1 MSIFNDKTIF
11 NKITQVIGGN
21 RINRIIKKYNSDFR
35 SQHFDTRSHIYSML
49 YLQLSGT
56 KSLRGLIDKLKF
68 NPKLQKIIN
77 VPSLSQLSRKNA
89 SRDYRV
95 FEDLYFGLTGV
106 ATRKMGVTNSNKY
119 FKQIKAFD
127 STIIQVASSLAPSLK
142 YENNKSGIKI
152 STLYNVSKSLPD
164 RVHIVPAKVNDR
176 KCISDF
182 IDDKDSLYLFDRGY
196 FDYSWY
202 DKLTDEGFKF
212 ITRQVSNASVEEIRS
227 TYVDNDLVFDSE
239 ITLGTNY
246 SKNKTHNTYREIL
259 TFNED
264 EEEVRILTN
273 IFDIPAEEIINLYR
287 LRWKIEI
294 FFKWIKQNLKIK
306 NWLGFNEN
314 AVKIQVY
321 SALISYILLALL
333 KLDLNSKIP
342 MISFTR
348 VINANLLE
356 SVEILLILSG

>member
-1 MSIFNDKTIF
+1 MSLLNNKTIF
-11 NKITQVIGGN
+11 NKITQVIDGN
-21 RINRIIKKYNSDFR
+21 CINRTIKKYNSDFR

-68 NPKLQKIIN
+68 NPKLKKSIN

-95 FEDLYFGLTGV
+95 FEDIYFYLI
-106 ATRKMGVTNSNKY
+106 GVTRRKIGITMSNKY
-119 FKQIKAFD
+119 FKEIKAFD
-127 STIIQVASSLAPSLK
+127 STIIQIASSLAPSLK
-142 YENNKSGIKI
+142 YENNKSGVKI
-152 STLYNVSKSLPD
+152 STLYNISSTLPERVNIVS
-164 RVHIVPAKVNDR
+164 AKVNDR
-176 KCISDF
+176 KCISGF
-182 IDDKDSLYLFDRGY
+182 IKDKEALYLFDRGY
-196 FDYSWY
+196 YDYSWY

-212 ITRQVSNASVEEIRS
+212 ITRQVSNAMVEEIRS

-239 ITLGTNY
+239 ITLGTEY

-273 IFDIPAEEIINLYR
+273 IFDIPAEEIINLYK
-287 LRWKIEI
+287 LRWKIET

-306 NWLGFNEN
+306 NWLGYNEN
-314 AVKIQVY
+314 AIKIQIY
-321 SALISYILLALL
+321 SALISFILLTLL
-333 KLDLNSKIP
+333 KLELNSKIT

-348 VINANLLE
+348 IINANLLE
-356 SVEILLILSG
+356 SVEILSILSG